1 MVIARRARGERHM
14 AKKAAKRRKAKKAV
28 AKRAPASEK
37 ARMRDYVYTLSDVR
51 TPALSIECELCG
63 RADRY
68 NLAKLIEQY
77 GDAPLPELLYQ
88 LADCPKARSVR
99 INDRCKA
106 TYSKDSRWST

>member
-1 MVIARRARGERHM
+1 M
-14 AKKAAKRRKAKKAV
+14 AKNEKTQGEKGRRQT
-28 AKRAPASEK
+28 RPASEE
-37 ARMRDYVYTLSDVR
+37 ASMRDYVYTLSDVR

-68 NLAKLIEQY
+68 NLAKLIGQY

-99 INDRCKA
+99 INDCCKA

>member
-1 MVIARRARGERHM
+1 
-14 AKKAAKRRKAKKAV
+14 
-28 AKRAPASEK
+28 
-37 ARMRDYVYTLSDVR
+37 MRDYVYTLSDVR